1 MEENKK
7 LPFISAKTITY
18 GRVSTLEESIESFLK
33 QDYPL
38 DKRELIIVNDYPL
51 QTLIFDHPQVK
62 IVNLSKTFDTIG
74 EKENYATELCQG
86 DIICQWDDDDV
97 ALPNHLQNVAKYMTE
112 EVNILHWE
120 TGVLCHS
127 TGIENVGW
135 IGNSGIVFRK
145 SAWKAIGGHPL
156 ENAGYDMT
164 FIERLHI
171 HGGRLFAKLPKE
183 EASWFY
189 MWGGRGYHMS
199 GQGHDKPGKLNA
211 IQRHSA
217 HIERERVM
225 GNIPTGNVHLNPC
238 WEKDYSNLLKNYLD
252 GTPRAETFYDI
263 RKG

>member
-1 MEENKK
+1 MNY
-7 LPFISAKTITY
+7 PFISCKCITY
-18 GRVSTLEESIESFLK
+18 GRVATLEESVQSFLK
-33 QDYPL
+33 QDYPA
-38 DKRELIIVNDYPL
+38 DKCELIIVNDYPL

-62 IVNLSKTFDTIG
+62 VVNLVKTFETIG
-74 EKENYATELCQG
+74 EKENFATELCQG

-97 ALPNHLQNVAKYMTE
+97 ALSNHLNNVAKYMTDN
-112 EVNILHWE
+112 VNIIHWQ

-127 TGIENVGW
+127 TGIEQVGW

-145 SAWKAIGGHPL
+145 AAWKAIGGHPL

-164 FIERLHI
+164 FIERI
-171 HGGRLFAKLPKE
+171 NAYGGRLFAKPPKE

-217 HIERERVM
+217 HIESERRLGKV
-225 GNIPTGNVHLNPC
+225 PTGDVQLNPNWKIDYSELLKTHLN
-238 WEKDYSNLLKNYLD
+238 
-252 GTPRAETFYDI
+252 GTSRTENIHDEC
-263 RKG
+263 